1 MRKIFLY
8 MTMSLDG
15 YLAGPSG
22 ELDWMLHAHDEEL
35 NADIA
40 SLMLTSDTG
49 LIGFPT
55 AKDMVPYW
63 AGVPN
68 RSDASQDEQNLA
80 KVINKVHVI
89 MLTNQPEQVNFAN
102 AEQLLIKSDQDLVD
116 AVARLK
122 QLPGKDIGVP
132 GGVRTAQKFVRLGL
146 ADEYVFMVHPVA
158 ISKGQPLF
166 IEKTSL
172 ETVSAKAYASGVVRL
187 RLRPRLPERPAGK
200 N

>member
-8 MTMSLDG
+8 MTMTLDG
-15 YLAGPSG
+15 YLASPSG
-22 ELDWMLHAHDEEL
+22 ELDWMLRTHDEEL

-40 SLMLTSDTG
+40 ALLNSADTG
-49 LIGFPT
+49 LIGYPT
-55 AKDMVPYW
+55 AVGMIPYW

-80 KVINKVHVI
+80 KVINKMHVI
-89 MLTNQPEQVNFAN
+89 ILTNQPEQVNFAN

-132 GGVRTAQKFVRLGL
+132 GGVRTAQKFIRLGL

-158 ISKGQPLF
+158 ICKGQPLF
-166 IEKTSL
+166 VDKTNL
-172 ETVSAKAYASGVVRL
+172 ETISAKAYASGVVRL
-187 RLRPRLPERPAGK
+187 RFRQRPAA
-200 N
+200 